1 MSKKLLM
8 TFAIVSTS
16 ILVVALLVFLAVPKI
31 NDLISD
37 DVRDIIK
44 EPETQNIENVQNTQ
58 DNNTV
63 AEEVKIISVFTPKNG
78 DKISSPLAIR
88 GEARGY
94 WFFEGSFPI
103 VLEDSN
109 GNVVATGFATAGA
122 DWMTEQMVPFT
133 SELTFVTPASNSGV
147 LVLKK
152 DNPSDL
158 PENDDEVR
166 IPVVFDKST
175 LTLKVYFPNYSTN
188 NNDCQEVL
196 GVERVVPMTV
206 AVAKTAIE
214 ELLKGLT
221 PVDVTAGYFTSINE
235 GVKLNSISITNGVA
249 YVDFDSKLEYQVGG
263 SCRIMGIYAQIEE
276 TLKQF
281 TTINSVVISIDGRTG
296 DILQP

>member
-16 ILVVALLVFLAVPKI
+16 LLVVVLLAFLAVPKI
-31 NDLISD
+31 NDLISE
-37 DVRDIIK
+37 DVKNIVEEQKTPDVQEIK
-44 EPETQNIENVQNTQ
+44 EEV
-58 DNNTV
+58 V
-63 AEEVKIISVFTPKNG
+63 ADEKVKLISVFAPKIG
-78 DKISSPLAIR
+78 DKISSPLEIR

-103 VLEDSN
+103 VLEDSS
-109 GNVVATGFATAGA
+109 GSVVATGYATAGT
-122 DWMTEQMVPFT
+122 DWMTEEMVPFI
-133 SELTFVTPASNSGV
+133 SELTFVTPTSSSGV

-166 IPVVFDKST
+166 IPVTFDKST
-175 LTLKVYFPNYSTN
+175 VTLKVYLQNFNV
-188 NNDCQEVL
+188 NNDCQDVL

-206 AVAKTAIE
+206 AVAKASIE

-221 PVDVTAGYFTSINE
+221 PADVSAGYFTSINE

-249 YVDFDSKLEYQVGG
+249 YADFDSKLEYQVAG

-281 TTINSVVISIDGRTG
+281 STVNSVVISIDGRTG

>member
-94 WFFEGSFPI
+94 WFF
-103 VLEDSN
+103 
-109 GNVVATGFATAGA
+109 
-122 DWMTEQMVPFT
+122 
-133 SELTFVTPASNSGV
+133 
-147 LVLKK
+147 
-152 DNPSDL
+152 
-158 PENDDEVR
+158 
-166 IPVVFDKST
+166 DKS
-175 LTLKVYFPNYSTN
+175 
-188 NNDCQEVL
+188 
-196 GVERVVPMTV
+196 G
-206 AVAKTAIE
+206 
-214 ELLKGLT
+214 
-221 PVDVTAGYFTSINE
+221 TS
-235 GVKLNSISITNGVA
+235 GCGFGML
-249 YVDFDSKLEYQVGG
+249 FRRFL
-263 SCRIMGIYAQIEE
+263 
-276 TLKQF
+276 
-281 TTINSVVISIDGRTG
+281 
-296 DILQP
+296 